1 MMELYVI
8 RHGTTDWNA
17 EARFQGSMDIEL
29 NSNGRELAGKLG
41 ERLEAI
47 HFDLIYSSPL
57 SRAYETACL
66 IRGHRNIQIIRHDSL
81 TELSFGEKEGVPF
94 KEWVNA
100 DEPSKFF
107 FSDPLKYI
115 PPKGGET
122 FESAC
127 ARTRKF
133 VIEVLEPIYKINSD
147 ARIMLVAHGALLASM
162 MCYLDNHG
170 IDQFWGN
177 GLKGNCEET
186 IYSYDGKKWNKLAE
200 QDKPA
205 LNIYEET
212 VKNDNQ

>member
-1 MMELYVI
+1 MELYII

-29 NSNGRELAGKLG
+29 NYNGRELAGKLG
-41 ERLEAI
+41 ERLENTS
-47 HFDLIYSSPL
+47 FDIIYSSPL

-66 IRGHRNIQIIRHDSL
+66 IRGHRNIRIVKDNAL

-94 KEWVNA
+94 KEWVNSN
-100 DEPSKFF
+100 EPSKYF
-107 FSDPLKYI
+107 FSDPEKYI

-127 ARTRKF
+127 ARTKKF
-133 VIEVLEPIYKINSD
+133 VKETIEPIYSQNPD
-147 ARIMLVAHGALLASM
+147 GRIMIVAHGALLASL

-170 IDQFWGN
+170 IAEFWGN

-186 IYSYDGKKWNKLAE
+186 IYKYDGKKWSKLAE
-200 QDKPA
+200 QEKPSA
-205 LNIYEET
+205 NIYEET
-212 VKNDNQ
+212 VKNDNK

>member
-1 MMELYVI
+1 MELYVI

-29 NSNGRELAGKLG
+29 NANGRELAGKLG
-41 ERLEAI
+41 ERMDSI
-47 HFDLIYSSPL
+47 HFDVIYSSPL

-66 IRGHRNIQIIRHDSL
+66 IRGHRNIQIIKDDAL

-94 KEWVNA
+94 KEWVSS
-100 DEPSKFF
+100 DEPSKYF

-122 FESAC
+122 FESAVE
-127 ARTRKF
+127 RTENF
-133 VIEVLEPIYKINSD
+133 VTEVLEPIYNENPE
-147 ARIMLVAHGALLASM
+147 ARVMLVAHGALLAAM

-170 IDQFWGN
+170 IENFWGK

-186 IYSYDGKKWNKLAE
+186 VYSYDGLKWTKTDEKDEATI
-200 QDKPA
+200 
-205 LNIYEET
+205 NIYEAT
-212 VKNDNQ
+212 AKNDN